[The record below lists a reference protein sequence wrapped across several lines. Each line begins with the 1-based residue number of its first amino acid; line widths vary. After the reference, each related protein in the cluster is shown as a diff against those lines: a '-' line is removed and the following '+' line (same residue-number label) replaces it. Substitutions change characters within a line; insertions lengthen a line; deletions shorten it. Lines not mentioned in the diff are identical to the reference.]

1 MLINNIK
8 IKLKLFYPIF
18 LGMLVAIVAIS
29 LISVS
34 KVRQSIEQ
42 TVVENLNLEVKTV
55 KSMFEREREL
65 KLQKVKYEMRVARD
79 LFLEHELGF
88 SNQTTDLNVIN
99 QISLSEH
106 HISIPEMLL
115 SGKPVYKNYALVD
128 RITYLS
134 GGTATIFQKMDSG
147 YVRLSTNVQQS
158 DSSRAI
164 NTFIPG
170 ESPVIQTIE
179 KGETFFGRAYVV
191 NDWYITAYEPIYY
204 NNEIVGILY
213 VGDKEKDIRELRNI
227 LQDLS
232 IGESGYVFVLD
243 SDKQLIVEPGNNQYF
258 HETVEILDELVANQ
272 SGFSIYTSE
281 KTKAERIL
289 AYHYYEDFGFYIGAS
304 INRTEVEEQ
313 QVRNILFNA
322 LLTSLII
329 LIIFS
334 IYVFFITT
342 NRVQTFLNALQ
353 ESGKKLASAK
363 FALKQ
368 SEENF
373 RTLFDNTSD
382 EIFVTGENNRFIFV
396 NQRASD
402 TLGYTQ
408 EEFKQMSME
417 DVKSDRYR
425 KSVAGNRLTVH
436 QNGEAVFD
444 TEHKTKSGE
453 KFPVEIKSRV
463 IEISNQKA
471 ILSISR
477 NMSARK
483 EMERKLLSVVI
494 QTEEKERER
503 FSKDMHDGLG
513 PLLSTIK
520 LYVNELEG
528 DDLKK
533 AEKIQYINYVN
544 ELLDEAVTS
553 TRTISNNLMPRVI
566 HEYGLVKAVESF
578 CRKVNNTNKIK
589 IEFITEGIEESLDQ
603 NIQLILFRV
612 INELINNTLKHAR
625 ASKVEIYLI
634 RRHSIIQLTF
644 TDNGVGFDV
653 EEVMER
659 KRAGIGLRNI
669 FGRISSINGRSEVN
683 SAPGEGV
690 DIRIEIDM

>member
-1 MLINNIK
+1 
-8 IKLKLFYPIF
+8 
-18 LGMLVAIVAIS
+18 
-29 LISVS
+29 
-34 KVRQSIEQ
+34 
-42 TVVENLNLEVKTV
+42 
-55 KSMFEREREL
+55 
-65 KLQKVKYEMRVARD
+65 MRVARD